1 MEKWKIESVYPPDI
15 MRPSEARIAE
25 EEKLHNLLEQGFEP
39 FGLMDDRIWLRMKTK
54 EEPK

>member
-25 EEKLHNLLEQGFEP
+25 EEKLHNLLEQGFET